1 MLLLSIFS
9 SAQGNDNPPNN
20 TNTQEQS
27 NPVIVTLKTFLVNTI
42 DGVESFKESNTARP
56 GQVVEYRLDI
66 QNKGDEVL
74 PAGIVSIVG
83 PILEGTTY
91 VLDSATKTSNQVLT
105 EFSTDTVNFSV
116 APVLIGDGSARREA
130 KAGEYKSVRW
140 TILEDMAPGKIYNF
154 VYRVKMDKN

>member
-1 MLLLSIFS
+1 MKKIIVLAILLLSFAF
-9 SAQGNDNPPNN
+9 AQD
-20 TNTQEQS
+20 TT

-42 DGVESFKESNTARP
+42 DGVESFKESTMARP

-83 PILEGTTY
+83 PILEGTSY
-91 VLDSATKTSNQVLT
+91 VLNSATPTSDQVLT
-105 EFSTDTVNFSV
+105 EFSTDTVNFSI
-116 APVLIGDGSARREA
+116 APVLIGTGENRREA

-140 TILEDMAPGKIYNF
+140 TILEDMPPGKKYNF
-154 VYRVKMDKN
+154 VYRVMMDKN